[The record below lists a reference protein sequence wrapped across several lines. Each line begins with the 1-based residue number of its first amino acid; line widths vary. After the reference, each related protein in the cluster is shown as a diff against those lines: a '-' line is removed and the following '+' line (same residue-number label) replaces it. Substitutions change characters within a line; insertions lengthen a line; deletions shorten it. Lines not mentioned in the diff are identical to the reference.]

1 MLIQPLTKYF
11 KLKAKKECKLLKL
24 LLSTKQKKK
33 KKKNKYSNS
42 KKTELRILINIT
54 MYNFE

>member
-33 KKKNKYSNS
+33 KKKTSTVTVRKRSLEY
-42 KKTELRILINIT
+42 
-54 MYNFE
+54 